1 MERYLSELRE
11 GLLRHAQGR
20 RTDTA
25 IARVSLS
32 RGQATTGPLAGLY
45 EPMLCLVVQGA
56 KRVIVGDRVLDYD
69 PGNCFVT
76 AVEVPA
82 TGRIVEAS
90 RQRPYL
96 AIGLVFEPAIVT
108 ELLAHLP
115 QVRDGDA
122 GASFAVEP
130 VSAALLDAWVRMIR
144 LLDHPAEIPA
154 LAPLI
159 EREILFRLL
168 QGPHARVLR
177 QIARAD
183 GRLYRI
189 RRAVARIRTRYDQ
202 PLRIE
207 ELAELAGMSL
217 ATFHR
222 HFKAV
227 TTLAPLQY
235 QKIVRLQQAR
245 RLLMIENRAVTEAA
259 FAVGYESASQFSRE
273 YARQFG
279 ASPAQDVARLRSA
292 AAVFDEAAAG
302 P

>member
-1 MERYLSELRE
+1 M
-11 GLLRHAQGR
+11 
-20 RTDTA
+20 
-25 IARVSLS
+25 
-32 RGQATTGPLAGLY
+32 
-45 EPMLCLVVQGA
+45 
-56 KRVIVGDRVLDYD
+56 
-69 PGNCFVT
+69 
-76 AVEVPA
+76 
-82 TGRIVEAS
+82 
-90 RQRPYL
+90 
-96 AIGLVFEPAIVT
+96 
-108 ELLAHLP
+108 
-115 QVRDGDA
+115 
-122 GASFAVEP
+122 
-130 VSAALLDAWVRMIR
+130 
-144 LLDHPAEIPA
+144 
-154 LAPLI
+154 I

-168 QGPHARVLR
+168 LGPHARVLR

-245 RLLMIENRAVTEAA
+245 RLLMIESRAVTEAA

>member
-115 QVRDGDA
+115 GARDGDA

-177 QIARAD
+177 QIARGWPVVPDPARRRPHSHAVRSALAYRGTGGA
-183 GRLYRI
+183 GRHEPGDL
-189 RRAVARIRTRYDQ
+189 
-202 PLRIE
+202 
-207 ELAELAGMSL
+207 SS
-217 ATFHR
+217 
-222 HFKAV
+222 
-227 TTLAPLQY
+227 PLQGGDD
-235 QKIVRLQQAR
+235 L
-245 RLLMIENRAVTEAA
+245 
-259 FAVGYESASQFSRE
+259 G
-273 YARQFG
+273 
-279 ASPAQDVARLRSA
+279 A
-292 AAVFDEAAAG
+292 AAIPEDRPAAAG
-302 P
+302 APAADDREPRRHRGGLRGRL